1 VEIDGAL
8 QQFGLTSFRPG
19 QREVISQIV
28 AGHDCLCVMPTGGG
42 KSLCFQ
48 LPTLIRP
55 GLTIV
60 VSPLIALMKDQV
72 DTLARRGI
80 SASLIN
86 SSLTN
91 SEQNERLGE
100 MAAGKYSMVYVAPE
114 RLRNPRF
121 LDAIKA
127 TPIQLLA
134 VDEAHCISEWGHD
147 FRPDYA
153 RIGQFREA
161 LGGVQTVALTA
172 TATPKVQEDI
182 CNILKLNHPKKFVT
196 GFARTNLYLGSLYC
210 HGDRDKDVALL
221 EFLREDRG
229 SGIIYA
235 ATRKRCESLVET
247 LTEKA
252 KLSVGAYHAG
262 LTLDQRKFIQEQF
275 MSGKLK
281 AIVAT
286 NAFGMGIDKGDLR
299 YVIHYNIPGS
309 IEAYYQ
315 EAGRAGRDGLPSQ
328 CVVLFSPQDRYIQ
341 EFFVENAN
349 PPREL
354 VAKVYD
360 FITRLKDDP
369 IEMTSQEM
377 KDQLDIPQT
386 AEAVG
391 NCLQILAR
399 TGVIER
405 LEVSG
410 GLAMF
415 RITNTLPTM
424 VDMLPKDAAVKR
436 KVLRTVEKAVGDR
449 RDEAVYVHPRWLTQH
464 TELDRDTLSR
474 HLSDLR
480 KLPGFEYVPPFRG
493 RAIHFRK
500 RNVPFDKLGIDF
512 KALEA
517 RKRADF
523 EKLERVVQFAQGKVC
538 RQISIL
544 QYFGDPDA
552 KPCGLCDRCQG
563 QAGWPKL
570 PVMSTSNFVGSN
582 GMSQIAD
589 QPKAGSTKSPEL
601 NPSQKTEVL
610 RRLWLVTE
618 AISRHRGLFG
628 KGVVADFLC
637 GGQTEKIERLRLSR
651 IQGYG
656 LLKGSRKKEV
666 EGLLEMM
673 LTTELLES
681 KMPMAR
687 RPTIGVSELGWK
699 AAKGESPIPENVI
712 DRLRRLTLDSRISES
727 LNPPVTVS
735 TKVQTQ
741 VNSETQS
748 EQSTSFDPS
757 TNRSENDSADLPS
770 VKVTEKFGTASMH
783 PERNNPGISS
793 EDELT
798 LRQPEKP
805 KITEEDTNP
814 GPVHCDWQWT
824 HRLAIESQFT
834 LTEIAAI
841 RRITV
846 DQVLEHFT
854 IAAEQGHSIPTQRL
868 LDTSTAVAF
877 EKARI
882 DPPAAKLLPV
892 FSQRPA
898 LWRLAQALRG

>member
-1 VEIDGAL
+1 MRHADRWRKEPLLSTPDVN
-8 QQFGLTSFRPG
+8 TSW
-19 QREVISQIV
+19 
-28 AGHDCLCVMPTGGG
+28 
-42 KSLCFQ
+42 
-48 LPTLIRP
+48 
-55 GLTIV
+55 LTIV

-91 SEQNERLGE
+91 SEQNERLAE

-134 VDEAHCISEWGHD
+134 IDEAHCISEWGHD

-182 CNILKLNHPKKFVT
+182 CHILKLHQPRKFVT
-196 GFARTNLYLGSLYC
+196 GFARTNLYLGSVYC
-210 HGDRDKDVALL
+210 NGDRDKDVALL
-221 EFLREDRG
+221 EFLKEDRG

-341 EFFVENAN
+341 EFFIENAN

-415 RITNTLPTM
+415 RISNTLPTM
-424 VDMLPKDAAVKR
+424 VDMLPKEATVKR
-436 KVLRTVEKAVGDR
+436 KVLRTVERAVGDR

-464 TELDRDTLSR
+464 SELDRDTLSR

-500 RNVPFDKLGIDF
+500 RNVPFDKLGID
-512 KALEA
+512 L
-517 RKRADF
+517 RH
-523 EKLERVVQFAQGKVC
+523 
-538 RQISIL
+538 
-544 QYFGDPDA
+544 
-552 KPCGLCDRCQG
+552 
-563 QAGWPKL
+563 
-570 PVMSTSNFVGSN
+570 ST
-582 GMSQIAD
+582 
-589 QPKAGSTKSPEL
+589 L
-601 NPSQKTEVL
+601 
-610 RRLWLVTE
+610 
-618 AISRHRGLFG
+618 
-628 KGVVADFLC
+628 
-637 GGQTEKIERLRLSR
+637 
-651 IQGYG
+651 
-656 LLKGSRKKEV
+656 
-666 EGLLEMM
+666 
-673 LTTELLES
+673 
-681 KMPMAR
+681 AR
-687 RPTIGVSELGWK
+687 RPTLKSLN
-699 AAKGESPIPENVI
+699 ALFN
-712 DRLRRLTLDSRISES
+712 LRR
-727 LNPPVTVS
+727 
-735 TKVQTQ
+735 
-741 VNSETQS
+741 
-748 EQSTSFDPS
+748 
-757 TNRSENDSADLPS
+757 
-770 VKVTEKFGTASMH
+770 EKFVDRSVFF
-783 PERNNPGISS
+783 N
-793 EDELT
+793 T
-798 LRQPEKP
+798 L
-805 KITEEDTNP
+805 
-814 GPVHCDWQWT
+814 V
-824 HRLAIESQFT
+824 
-834 LTEIAAI
+834 
-841 RRITV
+841 
-846 DQVLEHFT
+846 
-854 IAAEQGHSIPTQRL
+854 IPMP
-868 LDTSTAVAF
+868 SHAGYVTAVRD
-877 EKARI
+877 K
-882 DPPAAKLLPV
+882 PAGPNC
-892 FSQRPA
+892 RP
-898 LWRLAQALRG
+898 

>member
-1 VEIDGAL
+1 MDIDGAL

-80 SASLIN
+80 AASLIN

-91 SEQNERLGE
+91 SEQNERLAE

-153 RIGQFREA
+153 RIGQFRGA

-182 CNILKLNHPKKFVT
+182 CSILKLNHPKKFVT

-210 HGDRDKDVALL
+210 NGDRDKDVALL
-221 EFLREDRG
+221 EFLKEDRG

-341 EFFVENAN
+341 EFFIENAN

-360 FITRLKDDP
+360 FITKLKDDP

-424 VDMLPKDAAVKR
+424 VDMLPKEALVKR
-436 KVLRTVEKAVGDR
+436 KVLRTVERAVGDR

-464 TELDRDTLSR
+464 SELDRDTLSR

-512 KALEA
+512 KALDT
-517 RKRADF
+517 RKKADF

-563 QAGWPKL
+563 RAGWPHL
-570 PVMSTSNFVGSN
+570 PSLVTGSSASPNIGEIIVEAKTGAAKEANLTS
-582 GMSQIAD
+582 
-589 QPKAGSTKSPEL
+589 
-601 NPSQKTEVL
+601 SQKVEAL

-618 AISRHRGLFG
+618 AVGRHRGLFG

-666 EGLLEMM
+666 EALLEMM

-681 KMPMAR
+681 KMPTAR
-687 RPTIGVSELGWK
+687 RPTIGVSEMGWK
-699 AAKGESPIPENVI
+699 TAKGELPIPESVI
-712 DRLRRLTLDSRISES
+712 DRLRRLTLDSRILDSKH
-727 LNPPVTVS
+727 PPIAVS
-735 TKVQTQ
+735 AQSKLHLER
-741 VNSETQS
+741 ETQADLPTVQDS
-748 EQSTSFDPS
+748 GSPI
-757 TNRSENDSADLPS
+757 SENDSS
-770 VKVTEKFGTASMH
+770 EKPTATAVETLSTAS
-783 PERNNPGISS
+783 G
-793 EDELT
+793 T
-798 LRQPEKP
+798 RQQNQHNLASHENQAPLQPQKVV
-805 KITEEDTNP
+805 ITKEQATKDLLD
-814 GPVHCDWQWT
+814 GDWKWT
-824 HRLAIESQFT
+824 HRLVVDSRFT

-841 RRITV
+841 RRIAI
-846 DQVLEHFT
+846 DQVLEHLT
-854 IAAEQGHSIPTQRL
+854 IAANQGLSIPMQRL
-868 LDTSTAVAF
+868 LDASTVQAF

-892 FSQRPA
+892 FAERPA